1 MPSDLRRLA
10 LAQFGVGVTMRAGVW
25 WPVPIHGWRLARVS
39 LLRPKNESQRWVSL
53 TLVTMGIWIAMIIV
67 LAVVPSWWLYFADG
81 TLKWT
86 DNFTLPL
93 GIRKIV
99 LSKQVIRDL
108 IVVGWYGVALVAA
121 GRLIGIWNKRNPR
134 VLPDDEGK
142 REATGGYR

>member
-1 MPSDLRRLA
+1 
-10 LAQFGVGVTMRAGVW
+10 
-25 WPVPIHGWRLARVS
+25 VS

-93 GIRKIV
+93 GSRKVV

-108 IVVGWYGVALVAA
+108 IVVGWYTVALVAA